1 MVETVRVG
9 VLIEPALTAVVAL
22 IVPAWTVAVE
32 TVVRAFTEARLA
44 VPPPPA

>member
-9 VLIEPALTAVVAL
+9 VLRDPELTAVVAL

-44 VPPPPA
+44 TPPAPA